1 MWIRISSSLRNSDL
15 RSFEGQNLSHGR
27 ILVQVNRKKYFQTCF
42 AEILRPIGLGGMS
55 FGEFSIH
62 LCMLDYISKSI
73 FYSKRT
79 CAYQM
84 AESMQTRPHF
94 PENGDQI
101 YQTYI

>member
-1 MWIRISSSLRNSDL
+1 MLPNMLRWK
-15 RSFEGQNLSHGR
+15 FEADR
-27 ILVQVNRKKYFQTCF
+27 TR
-42 AEILRPIGLGGMS
+42 RMS
-55 FGEFSIH
+55 FGDFSIH

-101 YQTYI
+101 YQTYIWYIIYRLYIPTC